1 MFPSFHL
8 YSMLSAAVL
17 TVSTV
22 SIAQSEGDTPAL
34 ETEKAKIS
42 YSLGVQFGKAL
53 QYSNDRIDMEILK
66 RGMDDVAAGRDLAM
80 DDASLGQF
88 LMEFQQTLQ
97 QDRENALVTGGE
109 EFLDANAKKD
119 GVVVL
124 DSGLQYKVIRPGTG
138 ASPKATDTV
147 ETHYRGTFTDGKEFD
162 SSYSRGE
169 SSSFPVNRV
178 IPGWTEAL
186 QLMKEGAK
194 WELYIPYDLAYGSQ
208 GRQGIPA
215 YSTLLFELELIRIVK

>member
-1 MFPSFHL
+1 MFPSFHFC
-8 YSMLSAAVL
+8 SMLSAAVL

-194 WELYIPYDLAYGSQ
+194 WELYIPSDLAYGSQ